1 MCGVCVECLIG
12 KQNKPTLFKVTEPSS
27 VPYRAPSA
35 SRFSETT
42 LSCIVNISRNKR
54 FSVYRGRHAL
64 NHTSLAPREYRQQHM
79 LLLGLA
85 LRSFLGLPE
94 NMFDHRVKIWPL
106 HRNCFRG
113 PWSPCVL
120 RECDDT
126 EFVTL
131 GDRDR
136 GVCVDCLLLERSPSH
151 VPQANPRK
159 GLLQRCVY
167 HEPRTSHG
175 HTHALVS
182 LLYYPH
188 TPQLRSTRYVLLH
201 AVHHLPSPRSFRSRV
216 PINTQ
221 LINPFRKIS

>member
-113 PWSPCVL
+113 LLQPLSDMVKKLQETERMQKERHDSEQIQNERDQQRQELEAQILAMYACHEDQITSSKKENEEHLLKVDTL
-120 RECDDT
+120 TQRVQELERQAECYCNQ
-126 EFVTL
+126 
-131 GDRDR
+131 
-136 GVCVDCLLLERSPSH
+136 VCVNLFFEAFFVNGD
-151 VPQANPRK
+151 
-159 GLLQRCVY
+159 
-167 HEPRTSHG
+167 
-175 HTHALVS
+175 
-182 LLYYPH
+182 
-188 TPQLRSTRYVLLH
+188 
-201 AVHHLPSPRSFRSRV
+201 
-216 PINTQ
+216 
-221 LINPFRKIS
+221 